1 MITRVSTR
9 IASTHPVEKNPGLAF
24 LSPHPRLLADRSN
37 SGGIP
42 LLFNYEI
49 GDPVPMSNVDA
60 VVVATDDAESAL
72 DAERWAAS

>member
-1 MITRVSTR
+1 
-9 IASTHPVEKNPGLAF
+9 
-24 LSPHPRLLADRSN
+24 LLADRSN

-60 VVVATDDAESAL
+60 VVVATDDAGFAL
-72 DAERWAAS
+72 DA

>member
-1 MITRVSTR
+1 
-9 IASTHPVEKNPGLAF
+9 
-24 LSPHPRLLADRSN
+24 LLADRSN

-60 VVVATDDAESAL
+60 VVVATDDAGFAL
-72 DAERWAAS
+72 DARDMGGVLQPFQQREWKLGHVTARPE